1 VKTLLTIAAL
11 LTASQAQ
18 ALSCMRPDAA
28 TSFDQASAS
37 EFPYRVLTGTLTAPP
52 ASGTTESK
60 PVSLLGT
67 LTGQGLTA
75 DGFTAPFDG
84 NVVLQVTCAGPWCG
98 SAPASGPFLAFAR
111 IDGETPVIELD
122 ACGSWLFPAPDQAT
136 LDRLTTCMQN
146 GACSAQ
152 PVQ

>member
-1 VKTLLTIAAL
+1 MKTLLTIAAL

-28 TSFDQASAS
+28 ASFDQASAS
-37 EFPYRVLTGTLTAPP
+37 EFPYLVLTGTLTAPP

-75 DGFTAPFDG
+75 DGFTAPLTATSSCRSPARVHG
-84 NVVLQVTCAGPWCG
+84 AAARQHQARSLPLPG
-98 SAPASGPFLAFAR
+98 STGKPR
-111 IDGETPVIELD
+111 
-122 ACGSWLFPAPDQAT
+122 
-136 LDRLTTCMQN
+136 
-146 GACSAQ
+146 
-152 PVQ
+152 